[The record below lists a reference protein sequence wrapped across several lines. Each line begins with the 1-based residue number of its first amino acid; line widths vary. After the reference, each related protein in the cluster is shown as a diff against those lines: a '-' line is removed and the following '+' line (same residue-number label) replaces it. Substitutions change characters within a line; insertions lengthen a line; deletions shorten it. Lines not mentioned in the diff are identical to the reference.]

1 MTDRPLKLVLMGT
14 GPFAFPSFQQIARSH
29 HTILAVVT
37 KPPVENPSRDK
48 APPESPILTWAR
60 QAELQI
66 VTPASINDPSAIEW
80 LTQLQAD
87 LLIVCDYGQILSKE
101 ALATASLGGINLHGS
116 LLPRHRGAAPVQW
129 SILAGDPQA
138 GVSVIHMTTK
148 LDAGPVLQ
156 QRETPI
162 QPDESADALEARLSQ
177 LGVEPTMLAIETLAR
192 GDEQA
197 GIEQAP
203 ELTTKAPRL
212 KKSDGQLDFR
222 YPIAWIDRQIR
233 GLQPWPGVFG
243 NLILSQDHS
252 ARDNSARD
260 NSAQDN
266 SARANSAQGNSAQA
280 NSERAKSIRTV
291 IHRAKPIAID
301 PAKIAQWGWTPGQ
314 VLWSDSALE
323 ASLVIEHPKQWVA
336 VVAHDGLLV
345 LEVLQLAGKSAMQAA
360 SFVSGYGKQK
370 NLRFET
376 PNNPHGLLDKMM
388 ALGGQTLTQTSTQ

>member
-162 QPDESADALEARLSQ
+162 QADESADALEARLSQ

-252 ARDNSARD
+252 ARDNSA
-260 NSAQDN
+260 QDK
-266 SARANSAQGNSAQA
+266 
-280 NSERAKSIRTV
+280 SERAKSIRTV

-388 ALGGQTLTQTSTQ
+388 ALGGQTLTQTSMQ

>member
-14 GPFAFPSFQQIARSH
+14 GPFAFPSFRQIARSH

-48 APPESPILTWAR
+48 APPESPILSWAR

-156 QRETPI
+156 QRQTPI

-197 GIEQAP
+197 GIEQDP
-203 ELTTKAPRL
+203 EQTTKAPRL

-243 NLILSQDHS
+243 NLILSQD
-252 ARDNSARD
+252 
-260 NSAQDN
+260 
-266 SARANSAQGNSAQA
+266 NSAQA
-280 NSERAKSIRTV
+280 NSSQAKSIRTV
-291 IHRAKPIAID
+291 IHRAKPIAIE
-301 PAKIAQWGWTPGQ
+301 PAKIAELGWTPGQ

-323 ASLVIEHPKQWVA
+323 ASLVIEHPKQWVG

-376 PNNPHGLLDKMM
+376 PGHAQGLLDRMM
-388 ALGGQTLTQTSTQ
+388 ALGGQTSTLPSTPIPTQTSTQ

>member
-14 GPFAFPSFQQIARSH
+14 GPFAFPSFRQIARSH

-48 APPESPILTWAR
+48 APPESPILSWAR

-156 QRETPI
+156 QRQTPI
-162 QPDESADALEARLSQ
+162 QTDESADTLEARLSQ

-197 GIEQAP
+197 GIEQDP
-203 ELTTKAPRL
+203 EKTTKAPRL

-243 NLILSQDHS
+243 NLILSQD
-252 ARDNSARD
+252 
-260 NSAQDN
+260 
-266 SARANSAQGNSAQA
+266 NSAQA
-280 NSERAKSIRTV
+280 NSSQAKSIRTV

-301 PAKIAQWGWTPGQ
+301 PAKIAEFGWTPGQ

-323 ASLVIEHPKQWVA
+323 ASLVIEHPKQWVG

-376 PNNPHGLLDKMM
+376 PGHAQGLLDRMM
-388 ALGGQTLTQTSTQ
+388 ALGGQTSTLPSTLPSTQIPTQTSTQ

>member
-252 ARDNSARD
+252 ARDNSAQD
-260 NSAQDN
+260 ISAQDN
-266 SARANSAQGNSAQA
+266 SAQ
-280 NSERAKSIRTV
+280 AKSIRTV

-301 PAKIAQWGWTPGQ
+301 PAKIARWGWTPGQ

-388 ALGGQTLTQTSTQ
+388 ALGGQTLTQTSMQ

>member
-14 GPFAFPSFQQIARSH
+14 GPFAFPSFRQIARSH

-48 APPESPILTWAR
+48 APPESPILSWAR

-80 LTQLQAD
+80 LTQLKAD

-156 QRETPI
+156 QRQTPI

-243 NLILSQDHS
+243 NLILSQD
-252 ARDNSARD
+252 NS
-260 NSAQDN
+260 SQ
-266 SARANSAQGNSAQA
+266 
-280 NSERAKSIRTV
+280 AKSIRTV

-301 PAKIAQWGWTPGQ
+301 PAKIAELGWTPGQ

-323 ASLVIEHPKQWVA
+323 ASLAIEHPKQWVG

-376 PNNPHGLLDKMM
+376 PGHAQGLLDRMM
-388 ALGGQTLTQTSTQ
+388 ALGGQTPTQTSTQ